1 MENNI
6 SKEFYLLCKEDGIT
20 KIESKADVARMILAA
35 KNNGFNY
42 SETELKEMFEE
53 GKLFLKQEQEIIRNE
68 KKQEKITELRSIE
81 LKHIEEIKVIS

>member
-35 KNNGFNY
+35 KNNGF
-42 SETELKEMFEE
+42 KV
-53 GKLFLKQEQEIIRNE
+53 KW
-68 KKQEKITELRSIE
+68 KKQASVLLLSEL
-81 LKHIEEIKVIS
+81 